1 MASFHSWVG
10 LASVLVFSAQL
21 LVGAYHFLPKPDAGV
36 PGVTAATKA
45 QYLPL
50 HVTAGVLC
58 IVLPVATS
66 GIGFMGTLPPPIPPL
81 APQLSAL
88 SRTQRRCVC
97 AGAGEDGL
105 RKYCCLAPLRPAA
118 ADMGGCHDL
127 RWICS
132 AWTG

>member
-10 LASVLVFSAQL
+10 MASVLVFSAQL

-66 GIGFMGTLPPPIPPL
+66 GIGFMVTLLPL
-81 APQLSAL
+81 PHSSACSPTLRSLAHSAPM
-88 SRTQRRCVC
+88 RVCWGRR
-97 AGAGEDGL
+97 
-105 RKYCCLAPLRPAA
+105 
-118 ADMGGCHDL
+118 
-127 RWICS
+127 RWAS
-132 AWTG
+132 